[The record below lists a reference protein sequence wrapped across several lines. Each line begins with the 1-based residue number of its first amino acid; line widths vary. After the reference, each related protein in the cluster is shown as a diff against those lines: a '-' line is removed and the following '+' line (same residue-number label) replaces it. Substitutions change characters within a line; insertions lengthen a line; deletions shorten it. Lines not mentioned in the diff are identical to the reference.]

1 MTLPV
6 ALSPGDQVYKYTL
19 KKQLG
24 DGSFGEVW
32 LAHDQGV
39 KNDIAV
45 KFLDA
50 SKVAVGKLLKEAEVG
65 YRTNHQNLATIH
77 YADVIDYNGAAL
89 VAVAMDYFPNGS
101 VVGQVCAGN
110 FVPITNAVSQT
121 IGILRGLEYLHELDT
136 LHNDIKPQNILVGPN
151 GEGVLTDYGIAERTN
166 GAATAKPAAAYR
178 LHKAPEVIQKK
189 QIGVRTD
196 IYQVGMTLFR
206 LVNGLGTVRD
216 KLALLGPTE
225 FEQLVQQGKL
235 ITASD
240 YQLFVPN
247 ALRRII
253 AKAISKDP
261 AGRYQSALEMR
272 RALERLSFR
281 GVWKIDGTG
290 DFAGEDQTCRYRVAL
305 EPMRGGKFRFSA
317 FRTRKTSGAESRAGK
332 YCATG
337 LTNQAALKVQQKF
350 MCAVVEGKL

>member
-6 ALSPGDQVYKYTL
+6 SLSPGEQVYKYTL
-19 KKQLG
+19 QKQLG

-32 LAHDQGV
+32 LARDQGV
-39 KNDIAV
+39 NSDFAV

-50 SKVAVGKLLKEAEVG
+50 SKVAPGKLLKEAEVG
-65 YRTNHQNLATIH
+65 YRTNHGNLVTVH
-77 YADVIDYNGAAL
+77 YADVIDYDGTPL
-89 VAVAMDYFPNGS
+89 VAVVMDYFPNGS
-101 VVGQVCAGN
+101 VLNQVCAGN
-110 FVPITNAVSQT
+110 FVPIQIATAQT
-121 IGILRGLEYLHELDT
+121 IGILRGLEFLHEQGT

-225 FEQLVQQGKL
+225 FEQLVQRGKL
-235 ITASD
+235 ITAAD

-247 ALRRII
+247 TLRRII

-261 AGRYQSALEMR
+261 ADRYQSALEMR
-272 RALERLSFR
+272 RALERLSLR

-290 DFAGEDQTCRYRVAL
+290 DFAGEDQACTYRVVL
-305 EPMRGGKFRFSA
+305 ESMRGGKFRFTA
-317 FRTRKTSGAESRAGK
+317 FRTRKKSGAESRVGK

-337 LTNQAALKVQQKF
+337 LTNQAALKSQQKF